1 MKKSGIVIIMMVLGF
16 IFSMYFFSIDSK
28 SESELVEIKNE
39 TSIKLKVKEAY
50 NERGIN
56 ILDDKYFL
64 PSSTYILGNDY
75 LLSKDEA
82 IWRPSNKKYLPRISN
97 VSAPFEIYKNKNNDT
112 LILIKENKKIILLL
126 K

>member
-1 MKKSGIVIIMMVLGF
+1 MMVLGF

-50 NERGIN
+50 NERGIY